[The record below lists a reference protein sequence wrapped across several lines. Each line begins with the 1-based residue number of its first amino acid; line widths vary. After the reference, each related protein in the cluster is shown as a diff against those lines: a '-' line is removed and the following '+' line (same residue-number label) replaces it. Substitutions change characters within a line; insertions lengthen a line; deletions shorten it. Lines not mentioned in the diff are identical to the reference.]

1 MTNTRTTDQP
11 RVGGRRRTS
20 VDELQMIVVRQ
31 QQQTY
36 RQQAAEDR
44 LARHIDRVVTRPA
57 DGESSHLFDPAGHA
71 PRRLERTLFGK
82 ETAAVGYDCC
92 VASAERAG

>member
-1 MTNTRTTDQP
+1 MTDSIA
-11 RVGGRRRTS
+11 VGGRRTRS

-31 QQQTY
+31 RQHSY

-57 DGESSHLFDPAGHA
+57 DGESSHLSDPAGHA
-71 PRRLERTLFGK
+71 PRRIERTLFGK
-82 ETAAVGYDCC
+82 ETAPVGYDCC